1 MSGHRFS
8 GRLGDDRERPL
19 VELPAEVVEAL
30 GARGRI
36 PVAGTI
42 DGTPYRTSTMPMG
55 GGRHAI
61 GFRTELREAAGVA
74 IGDTVEIVIDRD
86 DAPRTVDVPGD
97 LAAALD
103 AEPALRAAFDALSYT
118 HRREYAEAVRDARRP
133 ETRRRRVEATLEAL
147 RQRL

>member
-55 GGRHAI
+55 GGGTRSA
-61 GFRTELREAAGVA
+61 F
-74 IGDTVEIVIDRD
+74 
-86 DAPRTVDVPGD
+86 APSCGRP
-97 LAAALD
+97 
-103 AEPALRAAFDALSYT
+103 PAWRS
-118 HRREYAEAVRDARRP
+118 
-133 ETRRRRVEATLEAL
+133 ATPW
-147 RQRL
+147 RS

>member
-1 MSGHRFS
+1 M
-8 GRLGDDRERPL
+8 
-19 VELPAEVVEAL
+19 
-30 GARGRI
+30 
-36 PVAGTI
+36 
-42 DGTPYRTSTMPMG
+42 
-55 GGRHAI
+55 
-61 GFRTELREAAGVA
+61 A